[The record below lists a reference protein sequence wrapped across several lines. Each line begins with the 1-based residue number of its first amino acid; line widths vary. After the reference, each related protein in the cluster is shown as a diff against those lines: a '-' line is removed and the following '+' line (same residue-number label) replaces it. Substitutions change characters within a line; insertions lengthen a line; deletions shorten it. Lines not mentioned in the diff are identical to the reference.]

1 MLFERPRGGS
11 STAILVHSNSSA
23 MSEKLG
29 EFKEL
34 VHAAGLLPV
43 LELRNKSKF
52 VEPKFFLGKG
62 KVEEIKTC
70 LEQTKADLVV
80 LEDPLSASQERNLER
95 LLKRKVIDRKGLI
108 LDIFAKRARTHEG
121 KLQVELAKLKH
132 ESTRLVGGW
141 THLDR
146 QRRGYG
152 SAAISGSGLGGV
164 GETQLE
170 ADQRIIGSRIK
181 RLSRQLEKVISQR
194 RQNRRFR
201 SKSGIKLIALVG
213 YTNAGKSTLF
223 NMLCDQ
229 TVFAKDQLFATLD
242 TTIRRINLPFVGD
255 SVLVDT
261 VGFINSLPP
270 ELVAAFKATLEELN
284 NADLLL
290 HVVDAHSS
298 EKKQKIEDVN
308 SILHDLNASAIPQ
321 LMVYNKRD
329 LENQPYKTQKNSVG
343 TVEKVWTS
351 SVTGLDKENLID
363 VIAERLADKLIVKK
377 FRFLPSEGKER
388 SDLYR
393 SASVL
398 EENFLEDGSCELV
411 VKGEAEFLSRFAEK
425 SRGVSKFL

>member
-1 MLFERPRGGS
+1 MLFERPQDGS
-11 STAILVHSNSSA
+11 SSAIIVHSNSSPI
-23 MSEKLG
+23 SEDQS

-34 VHAAGLLPV
+34 VCSAGFIPV
-43 LELRNKSKF
+43 LELRNNRKYP
-52 VEPKFFLGKG
+52 EPKFFLGKG
-62 KVEEIKTC
+62 KVDEIKTC
-70 LEQTKADLVV
+70 LKQTKADLVV
-80 LEDPLSASQERNLER
+80 LEDPLSPSQERNLEQF
-95 LLKRKVIDRKGLI
+95 LKRKIIDRKGLI

-152 SAAISGSGLGGV
+152 NAAISGSGLGGV

-181 RLSRQLEKVISQR
+181 RLSRQLDKIISQR

-201 SKSGIKLIALVG
+201 AKSGIKLVALVG

-229 TVFAKDQLFATLD
+229 SVFAKDQLFATLD
-242 TTIRRINLPFVGD
+242 TTIRRISLPFVGD
-255 SVLVDT
+255 SLLVDT

-290 HVVDAHSS
+290 HVVDAHGS

-308 SILHDLNASAIPQ
+308 SILHDLGASEIPQ

-329 LENQPYKTQKNSVG
+329 LGNKPYKTQTDTFG
-343 TVEKVWTS
+343 TVDQVWVS
-351 SVTGLDKENLID
+351 SLNDLDRENLID
-363 VIAERLADKLIVKK
+363 VIAERLSDKLIVKK
-377 FRFLPSEGKER
+377 FRFLPCQGKER

-393 SASVL
+393 SSSVL
-398 EENFLEDGSCELV
+398 EEIFLEDGSCELV
-411 VKGEAEFLSRFAEK
+411 VKGEAELLSRLANK
-425 SRGVSKFL
+425 S

>member
-1 MLFERPRGGS
+1 MLFERPQDGS
-11 STAILVHSNSSA
+11 STAIIVHSNYSLFSQDQ
-23 MSEKLG
+23 S

-34 VHAAGLLPV
+34 VSSAGFFPV
-43 LELRNKSKF
+43 LELRNNRKYP
-52 VEPKFFLGKG
+52 EPKFFLGKG
-62 KVEEIKTC
+62 KVDEIKAC
-70 LEQTKADLVV
+70 LKQTKADLVV
-80 LEDPLSASQERNLER
+80 LEDSLSPSQERNLEQF
-95 LLKRKVIDRKGLI
+95 LKRKIIDRKGLI

-152 SAAISGSGLGGV
+152 NASISGSGLGGV

-181 RLSRQLEKVISQR
+181 RLSRQLDKIISQR

-201 SKSGIKLIALVG
+201 AKSGIKLVALVG

-229 TVFAKDQLFATLD
+229 SVFAKDQLFATLD
-242 TTIRRINLPFVGD
+242 TTIRRISLPFVGD
-255 SVLVDT
+255 SLLVDT

-308 SILHDLNASAIPQ
+308 SILHDLGASEIPQ

-329 LENQPYKTQKNSVG
+329 LGNKPYKTQTDTFG
-343 TVEKVWTS
+343 TVDQVWVS
-351 SVTGLDKENLID
+351 SLNDLDRENLID
-363 VIAERLADKLIVKK
+363 VIAERLSDKLIVKK
-377 FRFLPSEGKER
+377 FRFLPCQGKER
-388 SDLYR
+388 SDLHR
-393 SASVL
+393 SSSVL
-398 EENFLEDGSCELV
+398 EEIFLEDGSCELV
-411 VKGEAEFLSRFAEK
+411 VKGEAELLSRFAKK
-425 SRGVSKFL
+425 S

>member
-1 MLFERPRGGS
+1 MLFERPQDGS
-11 STAILVHSNSSA
+11 STAIIVHSNYSLFSQDQ
-23 MSEKLG
+23 S

-34 VHAAGLLPV
+34 VSSAGFFPV
-43 LELRNKSKF
+43 LELRNNRKYP
-52 VEPKFFLGKG
+52 EPKFFLGKG
-62 KVEEIKTC
+62 KVDEIKAC
-70 LEQTKADLVV
+70 LKQTKADLVV
-80 LEDPLSASQERNLER
+80 LEDSLSPSQERNLEQF
-95 LLKRKVIDRKGLI
+95 LKRKIIDRKGLI

-152 SAAISGSGLGGV
+152 NASISGSGLGGV

-181 RLSRQLEKVISQR
+181 RLSRQLDKIISQR

-201 SKSGIKLIALVG
+201 AKSGIKLVALVG

-229 TVFAKDQLFATLD
+229 SVFAKDQLFATLD
-242 TTIRRINLPFVGD
+242 TTIRRISLPFVGD
-255 SVLVDT
+255 SLLVDT

-308 SILHDLNASAIPQ
+308 SILHDLGASEIPQ

-329 LENQPYKTQKNSVG
+329 LGNKPYKTQTDTFG
-343 TVEKVWTS
+343 TVDQVWVS
-351 SVTGLDKENLID
+351 SLNDLDRENLTD
-363 VIAERLADKLIVKK
+363 VIAERLSDKLIVKK
-377 FRFLPSEGKER
+377 FRFLPCQGKER
-388 SDLYR
+388 SDLHR
-393 SASVL
+393 SSSVL
-398 EENFLEDGSCELV
+398 EEIFLEDGSCELV
-411 VKGEAEFLSRFAEK
+411 VKGEAELLSRFAKK
-425 SRGVSKFL
+425 S

>member
-1 MLFERPRGGS
+1 MFFERPQDGS
-11 STAILVHSNSSA
+11 STAIIVHSNYSLFSQDQ
-23 MSEKLG
+23 S

-34 VHAAGLLPV
+34 VCSAGFFPV
-43 LELRNKSKF
+43 LELRNNRKYP
-52 VEPKFFLGKG
+52 EPKFFLGKG
-62 KVEEIKTC
+62 KVDEIKAC
-70 LEQTKADLVV
+70 LKQTKADLVV
-80 LEDPLSASQERNLER
+80 LEDSLSPSQERNLEQF
-95 LLKRKVIDRKGLI
+95 LKRKIIDRKGLI

-152 SAAISGSGLGGV
+152 NAAISGSGLGGV

-181 RLSRQLEKVISQR
+181 RLSRQLDKIISQR

-201 SKSGIKLIALVG
+201 AKSGIKLVALVG

-229 TVFAKDQLFATLD
+229 SVFAKDQLFATLD
-242 TTIRRINLPFVGD
+242 TTIRRISLPFVGD
-255 SVLVDT
+255 SLLVDT

-290 HVVDAHSS
+290 HVVDSHSS

-308 SILHDLNASAIPQ
+308 SILHDLGASEIPQ

-329 LENQPYKTQKNSVG
+329 LGNKPYKMQTDTFG
-343 TVEKVWTS
+343 TVDQVWVS
-351 SVTGLDKENLID
+351 SLNDLDRENLID
-363 VIAERLADKLIVKK
+363 VIAERLSDKLIVKK
-377 FRFLPSEGKER
+377 FRFLPCQGKER
-388 SDLYR
+388 SDLHR
-393 SASVL
+393 SSSVL
-398 EENFLEDGSCELV
+398 EEIFFEDGSCELV
-411 VKGEAEFLSRFAEK
+411 VKGEAELLSRFAKK
-425 SRGVSKFL
+425 S

>member
-1 MLFERPRGGS
+1 MLFERPQDGS
-11 STAILVHSNSSA
+11 STAIIVHSNYSLFSQDQ
-23 MSEKLG
+23 G

-34 VHAAGLLPV
+34 VRSAGFFPV
-43 LELRNKSKF
+43 LELRNNRKYP
-52 VEPKFFLGKG
+52 EPKFFLGKG
-62 KVEEIKTC
+62 KVDEINAC
-70 LEQTKADLVV
+70 LKQTKADLVV
-80 LEDPLSASQERNLER
+80 LEDSLSPSQERNLEQF
-95 LLKRKVIDRKGLI
+95 LKRKIIDRKGLI

-152 SAAISGSGLGGV
+152 NAAISGSGLGGV

-181 RLSRQLEKVISQR
+181 RLSRQLDKIISQR

-201 SKSGIKLIALVG
+201 AKSGIKLVALVG

-229 TVFAKDQLFATLD
+229 SVFAKDQLFATLD
-242 TTIRRINLPFVGD
+242 TTIRRISLPFVGD
-255 SVLVDT
+255 SLLVDT

-270 ELVAAFKATLEELN
+270 ELIAAFKATLEELN

-290 HVVDAHSS
+290 HVVDSHSS

-308 SILHDLNASAIPQ
+308 SILHDLGASEIPQ

-329 LENQPYKTQKNSVG
+329 LGNKPYKTQTDTFG
-343 TVEKVWTS
+343 TADQVWVS
-351 SVTGLDKENLID
+351 SLNDLDRENLID
-363 VIAERLADKLIVKK
+363 VIAERLSDKLIVKK
-377 FRFLPSEGKER
+377 FRFLPCQGKER
-388 SDLYR
+388 SDLHR
-393 SASVL
+393 SSSVL
-398 EENFLEDGSCELV
+398 EEIFFEDGSCELV
-411 VKGEAEFLSRFAEK
+411 VRGEAELLSRFAKK
-425 SRGVSKFL
+425 S

>member
-1 MLFERPRGGS
+1 MLFERPQDGS
-11 STAILVHSNSSA
+11 STAIIVHSNYSLFSQDQ
-23 MSEKLG
+23 G

-34 VHAAGLLPV
+34 VCSAGFFPV
-43 LELRNKSKF
+43 LELLNNRKYP
-52 VEPKFFLGKG
+52 EPKFFLGKG
-62 KVEEIKTC
+62 KVDEIKAC
-70 LEQTKADLVV
+70 LKQTKADLVV
-80 LEDPLSASQERNLER
+80 LEDSLSPSQERNLEQF
-95 LLKRKVIDRKGLI
+95 LKRKIIDRKGLI

-152 SAAISGSGLGGV
+152 NAAISGSGLGGV

-181 RLSRQLEKVISQR
+181 RLSRQLDKIISQR

-201 SKSGIKLIALVG
+201 AKSGIKLVALVG

-229 TVFAKDQLFATLD
+229 SVFAKDQLFATLD
-242 TTIRRINLPFVGD
+242 TTIRRISLPFVGD
-255 SVLVDT
+255 SLLVDT

-270 ELVAAFKATLEELN
+270 ELIAAFKATLEELN

-290 HVVDAHSS
+290 HVVDSHSS

-308 SILHDLNASAIPQ
+308 SILHDLGASEIPQ

-329 LENQPYKTQKNSVG
+329 LGNKPYKTQTDTFG
-343 TVEKVWTS
+343 TVDQVWVS
-351 SVTGLDKENLID
+351 SLNDSDRENLID
-363 VIAERLADKLIVKK
+363 VIAERLSDNLIVKK
-377 FRFLPSEGKER
+377 FRFLPCQGKER
-388 SDLYR
+388 SDLHR
-393 SASVL
+393 SSSVL
-398 EENFLEDGSCELV
+398 EEIFFEDGSCELV
-411 VKGEAEFLSRFAEK
+411 VKGEAELLSRFAKK
-425 SRGVSKFL
+425 SSGVSKFL

>member
-1 MLFERPRGGS
+1 MLFERPQDGS
-11 STAILVHSNSSA
+11 STAIIVHSNYSLFSQDQ
-23 MSEKLG
+23 S

-34 VHAAGLLPV
+34 VSSAGLFPV
-43 LELRNKSKF
+43 LELRNNRKYP
-52 VEPKFFLGKG
+52 EPKFFLGKG
-62 KVEEIKTC
+62 KVDEIKAC
-70 LEQTKADLVV
+70 LKQTKADLVV
-80 LEDPLSASQERNLER
+80 LEDPLSPSQERNLEQF
-95 LLKRKVIDRKGLI
+95 LKRKIIDRKGLI

-152 SAAISGSGLGGV
+152 NASISGSGLGGV

-181 RLSRQLEKVISQR
+181 RLSRQLDKIISQR

-201 SKSGIKLIALVG
+201 AKSGIKLVALVG

-223 NMLCDQ
+223 NILCDQ
-229 TVFAKDQLFATLD
+229 SVFAKDQLFATLD
-242 TTIRRINLPFVGD
+242 TTIRRISLPFVGD
-255 SVLVDT
+255 SLLVDT

-308 SILHDLNASAIPQ
+308 SILRDLGASEIPQ
-321 LMVYNKRD
+321 LMVFNKRD
-329 LENQPYKTQKNSVG
+329 LGNKPYKTQTDTFG
-343 TVEKVWTS
+343 TVDQVWVS
-351 SVTGLDKENLID
+351 SLNDLDRENLTD
-363 VIAERLADKLIVKK
+363 VIAERLSDKLIVKK
-377 FRFLPSEGKER
+377 FRFLPCQGKER
-388 SDLYR
+388 SDLHR
-393 SASVL
+393 SSSVL
-398 EENFLEDGSCELV
+398 EEIFLEDGSCELV
-411 VKGEAEFLSRFAEK
+411 VKGEAELLSRFGKK
-425 SRGVSKFL
+425 S

>member
-1 MLFERPRGGS
+1 MLFERPQDGS
-11 STAILVHSNSSA
+11 STAIIVHSNYSLFSQDQ
-23 MSEKLG
+23 S

-34 VHAAGLLPV
+34 VSSAGLFPV
-43 LELRNKSKF
+43 LELRNNRKYP
-52 VEPKFFLGKG
+52 EPKFFLGKG
-62 KVEEIKTC
+62 KVDEIKAC
-70 LEQTKADLVV
+70 LKQTKADLVV
-80 LEDPLSASQERNLER
+80 LEDSLSPSQERNLEQF
-95 LLKRKVIDRKGLI
+95 LKRKIIDRKGLI

-152 SAAISGSGLGGV
+152 NASISGSGLGGV

-181 RLSRQLEKVISQR
+181 RLSRQLDKIISQR

-201 SKSGIKLIALVG
+201 AKSGIKLVALVG

-229 TVFAKDQLFATLD
+229 SVFAKDQLFATLD
-242 TTIRRINLPFVGD
+242 TTIRRISLPFVGD
-255 SVLVDT
+255 SLLVDT

-308 SILHDLNASAIPQ
+308 SILHDLGASEIPQ

-329 LENQPYKTQKNSVG
+329 LGNKPYKTQTDTFG
-343 TVEKVWTS
+343 TVDQVWVS
-351 SVTGLDKENLID
+351 SLDDLDRENLID
-363 VIAERLADKLIVKK
+363 VIAERLSDKLIVRK
-377 FRFLPSEGKER
+377 FRFLPCQGKER
-388 SDLYR
+388 SDLHR
-393 SASVL
+393 SSSVL
-398 EENFLEDGSCELV
+398 EEIFLEDGSCELV
-411 VKGEAEFLSRFAEK
+411 VKGEAELLSRFANK
-425 SRGVSKFL
+425 S

>member
-1 MLFERPRGGS
+1 MLFERPQDGS
-11 STAILVHSNSSA
+11 STAIIVHSNYSLFSQDQ
-23 MSEKLG
+23 S

-34 VHAAGLLPV
+34 VCSAGFFPV
-43 LELRNKSKF
+43 LELRNNRKYP
-52 VEPKFFLGKG
+52 EPKFFLGKG
-62 KVEEIKTC
+62 KVDEIKAC
-70 LEQTKADLVV
+70 LKQTKADLVV
-80 LEDPLSASQERNLER
+80 LEDSLSPSQERNLEQF
-95 LLKRKVIDRKGLI
+95 LKRKIIDRKGLI

-152 SAAISGSGLGGV
+152 NASISGSGLGGV

-181 RLSRQLEKVISQR
+181 SLSRQLDKIISQR

-201 SKSGIKLIALVG
+201 AKSGIKLVALVG

-223 NMLCDQ
+223 NILCDQ
-229 TVFAKDQLFATLD
+229 SVFAKDQLFATLD
-242 TTIRRINLPFVGD
+242 TTIRRISLPFVGD
-255 SVLVDT
+255 SLLVDT

-308 SILHDLNASAIPQ
+308 SILHDLGASEIPQ

-329 LENQPYKTQKNSVG
+329 LGNKPYKTQTDTFG
-343 TVEKVWTS
+343 TVDQVWVS
-351 SVTGLDKENLID
+351 SLNDLDRENLTD
-363 VIAERLADKLIVKK
+363 VIGERLSDKLIVKK
-377 FRFLPSEGKER
+377 FRFLPCQGKER
-388 SDLYR
+388 SDLHR
-393 SASVL
+393 SSSVL
-398 EENFLEDGSCELV
+398 EEIFLEDGSCELV
-411 VKGEAEFLSRFAEK
+411 VKGEAELLSRFAN
-425 SRGVSKFL
+425 

>member
-1 MLFERPRGGS
+1 MLFERPQDGS
-11 STAILVHSNSSA
+11 STAIIVHSNYSLFSQDQ
-23 MSEKLG
+23 S

-34 VHAAGLLPV
+34 VSSAGLFPV
-43 LELRNKSKF
+43 LELRNNRKYP
-52 VEPKFFLGKG
+52 EPKFFLGKG
-62 KVEEIKTC
+62 KVDEIKAC
-70 LEQTKADLVV
+70 LKQTKADLVV
-80 LEDPLSASQERNLER
+80 LEDSLSPSQERNLEQF
-95 LLKRKVIDRKGLI
+95 LKRKIIDRKGLI

-152 SAAISGSGLGGV
+152 NASISGSGLGGV

-181 RLSRQLEKVISQR
+181 RLSRQLDKIISQR

-201 SKSGIKLIALVG
+201 AKSGIKLVALVG

-229 TVFAKDQLFATLD
+229 SVFAKDQLFATLD
-242 TTIRRINLPFVGD
+242 TTIRRISLPFVGD
-255 SVLVDT
+255 SLLVDT

-308 SILHDLNASAIPQ
+308 SILHDLGASEIPQ

-329 LENQPYKTQKNSVG
+329 LGNKPYKTQTDTFG
-343 TVEKVWTS
+343 TVDQVWVS
-351 SVTGLDKENLID
+351 SLNDLDRENLID
-363 VIAERLADKLIVKK
+363 VIAERLSDKLIVRK
-377 FRFLPSEGKER
+377 FRFLPCQGKER
-388 SDLYR
+388 SDLHR
-393 SASVL
+393 SSSVL
-398 EENFLEDGSCELV
+398 EEIFLEDGSCELV
-411 VKGEAEFLSRFAEK
+411 VKGEAELLSRFAKK
-425 SRGVSKFL
+425 S

>member
-1 MLFERPRGGS
+1 MLFERPQDGS
-11 STAILVHSNSSA
+11 STAIIVHSNYSLFSQDQ
-23 MSEKLG
+23 S

-34 VHAAGLLPV
+34 VSSAGLFPV
-43 LELRNKSKF
+43 LELRNNRKYP
-52 VEPKFFLGKG
+52 EPKFFLGKG
-62 KVEEIKTC
+62 KVDEIKAC
-70 LEQTKADLVV
+70 LKQTKADLVV
-80 LEDPLSASQERNLER
+80 LEDSLSPSQERNLEQF
-95 LLKRKVIDRKGLI
+95 LKRKIIDRKGLI

-152 SAAISGSGLGGV
+152 NASISGSGLGGV

-181 RLSRQLEKVISQR
+181 RLSRQLDKIISQR

-201 SKSGIKLIALVG
+201 AKSGIKLVALVG

-229 TVFAKDQLFATLD
+229 SVFAKDQLFATLD
-242 TTIRRINLPFVGD
+242 TTIRRISLPFVGD
-255 SVLVDT
+255 SLLVDT

-308 SILHDLNASAIPQ
+308 SILRDLGASEIPQ
-321 LMVYNKRD
+321 LMVFNKRD
-329 LENQPYKTQKNSVG
+329 LGNKPYKTQTDTFG
-343 TVEKVWTS
+343 TVDQVWVS
-351 SVTGLDKENLID
+351 SLNDLDRENLID
-363 VIAERLADKLIVKK
+363 VIAERLSDKLIVRK
-377 FRFLPSEGKER
+377 FRFLPCQGKER
-388 SDLYR
+388 SDLHR
-393 SASVL
+393 SSSVL
-398 EENFLEDGSCELV
+398 EEIFLEDGSCELV
-411 VKGEAEFLSRFAEK
+411 VKGEAELLSRFAKK
-425 SRGVSKFL
+425 S

>member
-1 MLFERPRGGS
+1 MLFERPQDGS
-11 STAILVHSNSSA
+11 STAIIVHSNYSLFSQDQ
-23 MSEKLG
+23 S

-34 VHAAGLLPV
+34 VSSAGLFPV
-43 LELRNKSKF
+43 LELRNNRKYP
-52 VEPKFFLGKG
+52 EPKFFLGKG
-62 KVEEIKTC
+62 KVDEIKAC
-70 LEQTKADLVV
+70 LKQTKADLVV
-80 LEDPLSASQERNLER
+80 LEDSLSPSQERNLEQF
-95 LLKRKVIDRKGLI
+95 LKRKIIDRKGLI

-152 SAAISGSGLGGV
+152 NASISGSGLGGV

-181 RLSRQLEKVISQR
+181 RLSRQLDKIISQR

-201 SKSGIKLIALVG
+201 AKSGIKLVALVG

-229 TVFAKDQLFATLD
+229 SVFAKDQLFATLD
-242 TTIRRINLPFVGD
+242 TTIRRISLPFVGD
-255 SVLVDT
+255 SLLVDT

-308 SILHDLNASAIPQ
+308 SILHDLGASEIPQ

-329 LENQPYKTQKNSVG
+329 LGNKPYKTQTDTFG
-343 TVEKVWTS
+343 TLDQVWVS
-351 SVTGLDKENLID
+351 SLNDFDRENLID
-363 VIAERLADKLIVKK
+363 VIAERLSDKLIVKK
-377 FRFLPSEGKER
+377 FRFLPCQGKER
-388 SDLYR
+388 SDLHR
-393 SASVL
+393 SSSVL
-398 EENFLEDGSCELV
+398 EEIFLEDGSCELV
-411 VKGEAEFLSRFAEK
+411 VKGEAELLSRFAKK
-425 SRGVSKFL
+425 S

>member
-1 MLFERPRGGS
+1 MGS
-11 STAILVHSNSSA
+11 EMCIRDRHNN
-23 MSEKLG
+23 
-29 EFKEL
+29 
-34 VHAAGLLPV
+34 
-43 LELRNKSKF
+43 RKF
-52 VEPKFFLGKG
+52 VESKFFLGKG
-62 KVEEIKTC
+62 KVNEIKAC

-95 LLKRKVIDRKGLI
+95 FLKRKIIDRNGLI

-152 SAAISGSGLGGV
+152 NASISGSGLGGV

-181 RLSRQLEKVISQR
+181 RLSRQLDKIISQR

-201 SKSGIKLIALVG
+201 AKSGIKLVALVG

-229 TVFAKDQLFATLD
+229 SVFAKDQLFATLD
-242 TTIRRINLPFVGD
+242 TTIRRISLPFVGD
-255 SVLVDT
+255 SLLVDT

-308 SILHDLNASAIPQ
+308 SILHDLGASEIPQ

-329 LENQPYKTQKNSVG
+329 LGNKPYKTQTDTFG
-343 TVEKVWTS
+343 TVDQVWVS
-351 SVTGLDKENLID
+351 SLNNLDRENLTD
-363 VIAERLADKLIVKK
+363 VIAERLSDKLIVKK
-377 FRFLPSEGKER
+377 FRFLPCQGKER
-388 SDLYR
+388 SDLHR
-393 SASVL
+393 SSSVL
-398 EENFLEDGSCELV
+398 EEIFLEDGSCELV
-411 VKGEAEFLSRFAEK
+411 VKGEAELLSRFAKK
-425 SRGVSKFL
+425 S

>member
-1 MLFERPRGGS
+1 MLFERPQDGS
-11 STAILVHSNSSA
+11 STAIIVHSNYSLFSQDQ
-23 MSEKLG
+23 S

-34 VHAAGLLPV
+34 VCSAGVFPV
-43 LELRNKSKF
+43 LELRNNRKYP
-52 VEPKFFLGKG
+52 EPKFFLGKG
-62 KVEEIKTC
+62 KVDEIKAC
-70 LEQTKADLVV
+70 LKQTKADLVV
-80 LEDPLSASQERNLER
+80 LEDSLSPSQERNLEQF
-95 LLKRKVIDRKGLI
+95 LKRKIIDRKGLI

-152 SAAISGSGLGGV
+152 NASISGSGLGGV

-181 RLSRQLEKVISQR
+181 RLSRQLDKIISQR

-201 SKSGIKLIALVG
+201 AKSGIKLVALVG

-223 NMLCDQ
+223 NILCDQ
-229 TVFAKDQLFATLD
+229 SVFAKDQLFATLD
-242 TTIRRINLPFVGD
+242 TTIRRISLPFVGD
-255 SVLVDT
+255 SLLVDT

-308 SILHDLNASAIPQ
+308 SILHDLGASEIPQ

-329 LENQPYKTQKNSVG
+329 LGNKPYKTQTDTFG
-343 TVEKVWTS
+343 TVDQVWVS
-351 SVTGLDKENLID
+351 SLNDLDRENLID
-363 VIAERLADKLIVKK
+363 VIAERLSDKLIVRK
-377 FRFLPSEGKER
+377 FRFLPCQGKER

-393 SASVL
+393 SSSVL
-398 EENFLEDGSCELV
+398 EEIFLEDGSCELV
-411 VKGEAEFLSRFAEK
+411 VKGESELLSRFANK
-425 SRGVSKFL
+425 S

>member
-1 MLFERPRGGS
+1 LLFERPQDGS
-11 STAILVHSNSSA
+11 STAIIVHSNYSLFSQDQ
-23 MSEKLG
+23 G

-34 VHAAGLLPV
+34 VCSAGFFPV
-43 LELRNKSKF
+43 LELRNNRKYP
-52 VEPKFFLGKG
+52 EPKFFLGKG
-62 KVEEIKTC
+62 KVDEIKAC
-70 LEQTKADLVV
+70 LKQTKADLVV
-80 LEDPLSASQERNLER
+80 LEDSLSPSQERNLEQF
-95 LLKRKVIDRKGLI
+95 LKRKIIDRKGLI

-152 SAAISGSGLGGV
+152 NAAISGSGLGGV

-181 RLSRQLEKVISQR
+181 RLSRQLDKIISQR

-201 SKSGIKLIALVG
+201 AKSGIKLVALVG

-229 TVFAKDQLFATLD
+229 SVFAKDQLFATLD
-242 TTIRRINLPFVGD
+242 TTIRRISLPFVGD
-255 SVLVDT
+255 SLLVDT

-270 ELVAAFKATLEELN
+270 ELIAAFKATLEELN

-290 HVVDAHSS
+290 HVVDSHSS

-308 SILHDLNASAIPQ
+308 SILHDLGASEIPQ

-329 LENQPYKTQKNSVG
+329 LGNKPYKTQTDTFG
-343 TVEKVWTS
+343 TVDQVWVS
-351 SVTGLDKENLID
+351 SLNDSDRENLID
-363 VIAERLADKLIVKK
+363 VIAERLSDNLIVKK
-377 FRFLPSEGKER
+377 FRFLPCQGKER
-388 SDLYR
+388 SDLHR
-393 SASVL
+393 SSSVL
-398 EENFLEDGSCELV
+398 EEIFFEDGSCELV
-411 VKGEAEFLSRFAEK
+411 VKGEAELLSRFAKK
-425 SRGVSKFL
+425 SSGVSKFL

>member
-1 MLFERPRGGS
+1 MLFERPQDGS
-11 STAILVHSNSSA
+11 STAIIVHSNYSLFSQDQ
-23 MSEKLG
+23 S

-34 VHAAGLLPV
+34 VCSAGVFPV
-43 LELRNKSKF
+43 LELRNNRKYP
-52 VEPKFFLGKG
+52 EPKFFLGKG
-62 KVEEIKTC
+62 KVDEIKAC
-70 LEQTKADLVV
+70 LKQTKADLVV
-80 LEDPLSASQERNLER
+80 LEDSLSPSQERNLEQF
-95 LLKRKVIDRKGLI
+95 LKRKIIDRKGLI

-152 SAAISGSGLGGV
+152 NASISGSGLGGV

-181 RLSRQLEKVISQR
+181 RLSRQLDKIISQR

-201 SKSGIKLIALVG
+201 AKSGIKLVALVG

-229 TVFAKDQLFATLD
+229 SVFAKDQLFATLD
-242 TTIRRINLPFVGD
+242 TTIRRISLPFVGD
-255 SVLVDT
+255 SLLVDT

-308 SILHDLNASAIPQ
+308 SILHDLGASEIPQ

-329 LENQPYKTQKNSVG
+329 LGNKPYKTQTDTFG
-343 TVEKVWTS
+343 TVDQVWVS
-351 SVTGLDKENLID
+351 SLDDLDRENLID
-363 VIAERLADKLIVKK
+363 VIAERLSDKLIVRK
-377 FRFLPSEGKER
+377 FRFLPCQGKER
-388 SDLYR
+388 SDLHR
-393 SASVL
+393 SSSVL
-398 EENFLEDGSCELV
+398 EEIFLEDGSCELV
-411 VKGEAEFLSRFAEK
+411 VKGEAELLSRFAKK
-425 SRGVSKFL
+425 S

>member
-1 MLFERPRGGS
+1 MLFERPQDGS
-11 STAILVHSNSSA
+11 STAIIVHSNYSLFSQDQ
-23 MSEKLG
+23 S

-34 VHAAGLLPV
+34 VSSAGFFPV
-43 LELRNKSKF
+43 LELRNNRKYP
-52 VEPKFFLGKG
+52 EPKFFLGKG
-62 KVEEIKTC
+62 KVDEIKAC
-70 LEQTKADLVV
+70 LKQTKADLVV
-80 LEDPLSASQERNLER
+80 LEDSLSPSQERNLEQF
-95 LLKRKVIDRKGLI
+95 LKRKIIDRKGLI

-152 SAAISGSGLGGV
+152 NASISGSGLGGV

-181 RLSRQLEKVISQR
+181 RLSRQLDKIISQR

-201 SKSGIKLIALVG
+201 AKSGIKLVALVG

-229 TVFAKDQLFATLD
+229 SVFAKDQLFATLD
-242 TTIRRINLPFVGD
+242 TTIRRISLPFVGD
-255 SVLVDT
+255 SLLVDT

-308 SILHDLNASAIPQ
+308 SILHDLGASEIPQ

-329 LENQPYKTQKNSVG
+329 LGNKPYKTQTDTFG
-343 TVEKVWTS
+343 TLDQVWVS
-351 SVTGLDKENLID
+351 SLNELDRENLIE
-363 VIAERLADKLIVKK
+363 VIAERLSDKLIVKK
-377 FRFLPSEGKER
+377 FRFLPCQGKER

-393 SASVL
+393 SSSVL
-398 EENFLEDGSCELV
+398 EEIFLEDGSCELV
-411 VKGEAEFLSRFAEK
+411 VKGEAELLSRFANK
-425 SRGVSKFL
+425 S

>member
-1 MLFERPRGGS
+1 MLFERPQDGS
-11 STAILVHSNSSA
+11 STAIIVHSNYSLFSQDQ
-23 MSEKLG
+23 S

-34 VHAAGLLPV
+34 VCSAGFFPV
-43 LELRNKSKF
+43 LELRNNRKYP
-52 VEPKFFLGKG
+52 EPKFFLGKG
-62 KVEEIKTC
+62 KVDEIKAC
-70 LEQTKADLVV
+70 LKQTKADLVV
-80 LEDPLSASQERNLER
+80 LEDSLSPSQERNLEQF
-95 LLKRKVIDRKGLI
+95 LKRKIIDRKGLI

-152 SAAISGSGLGGV
+152 NAAISGSGLGGV

-181 RLSRQLEKVISQR
+181 RLSRQLDKIISQR

-201 SKSGIKLIALVG
+201 AKSGIKLVALVG

-229 TVFAKDQLFATLD
+229 SVFAKDQLFATLD
-242 TTIRRINLPFVGD
+242 TTIRRISLPFVGD
-255 SVLVDT
+255 SLLVDT

-270 ELVAAFKATLEELN
+270 ELIAAFKATLEELN

-308 SILHDLNASAIPQ
+308 SVLHDLGASEIPQ
-321 LMVYNKRD
+321 LMVNNKRD
-329 LENQPYKTQKNSVG
+329 LGNKPYKTQTDTFG
-343 TVEKVWTS
+343 TVDQVWVS
-351 SVTGLDKENLID
+351 SLNDLDRENLID
-363 VIAERLADKLIVKK
+363 VIAERLSDKLIVKK
-377 FRFLPSEGKER
+377 FRFLPCQGKER
-388 SDLYR
+388 SDLHR
-393 SASVL
+393 SSSVL
-398 EENFLEDGSCELV
+398 EEIFLEDGSCELV
-411 VKGEAEFLSRFAEK
+411 VKGEAELLSRFAKK
-425 SRGVSKFL
+425 S

>member
-1 MLFERPRGGS
+1 MLFERPRDRS
-11 STAILVHSNSSA
+11 SSAIIVHSSPSLIA
-23 MSEKLG
+23 EDQS

-34 VHAAGLLPV
+34 VLSAGFRPV
-43 LELRNKSKF
+43 LELHNNRKF
-52 VEPKFFLGKG
+52 AEPKFFLGKG
-62 KVEEIKTC
+62 KVDEIKAC

-80 LEDPLSASQERNLER
+80 LEDSLSASQERNLER
-95 LLKRKVIDRKGLI
+95 FLKRKVIDRKGLI

-152 SAAISGSGLGGV
+152 NAAISGSGLGGV

-181 RLSRQLEKVISQR
+181 RLSRQLDKIISQR

-201 SKSGIKLIALVG
+201 AKSGIKLIALVG
-213 YTNAGKSTLF
+213 YTNAGKSSLF

-229 TVFAKDQLFATLD
+229 SVFAKNQLFATLD
-242 TTIRRINLPFVGD
+242 TTIRRISLPFVGD
-255 SVLVDT
+255 SLLVDT
-261 VGFINSLPP
+261 VGFIHSLPP

-284 NADLLL
+284 NADLLI
-290 HVVDAHSS
+290 HVVDAHGS
-298 EKKQKIEDVN
+298 EKKQKIDDVN
-308 SILHDLNASAIPQ
+308 SILHDLNASEIPQ

-329 LENQPYKTQKNSVG
+329 LENKPYKTWRNGVG
-343 TVEKVWTS
+343 RVDKVLIS
-351 SVTGLDKENLID
+351 SLNGLDKENLLN
-363 VIAERLADKLIVKK
+363 VIAERLSDKLVIRK
-377 FRFLPSEGKER
+377 FRFLPRQGKEK

-393 SASVL
+393 FSSVL
-398 EENFLEDGSCELV
+398 EEIFLDDGSCELV
-411 VKGEAEFLSRFAEK
+411 VKGDAKLLSRFADK
-425 SRGVSKFL
+425 SLGASKFL

>member
-1 MLFERPRGGS
+1 MLFERPQDGS
-11 STAILVHSNSSA
+11 STAIIVHSNYSLFSQDQ
-23 MSEKLG
+23 S

-34 VHAAGLLPV
+34 VCSAGFVPV
-43 LELRNKSKF
+43 LELRNNKKYP
-52 VEPKFFLGKG
+52 EPKFFLGKG
-62 KVEEIKTC
+62 KVDEIKAC

-80 LEDPLSASQERNLER
+80 LEDSLSPSQERNLEQF
-95 LLKRKVIDRKGLI
+95 LKRKIIDRKGLI

-152 SAAISGSGLGGV
+152 NAAISGSGLGGV

-181 RLSRQLEKVISQR
+181 RLARQLDKIISQR

-201 SKSGIKLIALVG
+201 AKSGIKLVALVG

-229 TVFAKDQLFATLD
+229 SVFAKDQLFATLD
-242 TTIRRINLPFVGD
+242 TTIRRISLPFVGD
-255 SVLVDT
+255 SLLVDT

-270 ELVAAFKATLEELN
+270 ELIAAFKATLEELN

-308 SILHDLNASAIPQ
+308 SILHDLGASEIPQ

-329 LENQPYKTQKNSVG
+329 LGNKPYKTQTDTFG
-343 TVEKVWTS
+343 TVDQVWVS
-351 SVTGLDKENLID
+351 SLNDLDRENLID
-363 VIAERLADKLIVKK
+363 VIAERLSDKLIVKK
-377 FRFLPSEGKER
+377 FRFLPCQGKER
-388 SDLYR
+388 SDLHR
-393 SASVL
+393 SSSVL
-398 EENFLEDGSCELV
+398 EEIFLEDGSCELV
-411 VKGEAEFLSRFAEK
+411 VRGEAELLSRFAKK
-425 SRGVSKFL
+425 S

>member
-1 MLFERPRGGS
+1 MLFERPQDGS
-11 STAILVHSNSSA
+11 STAIIVHSNYSLFSQDQ
-23 MSEKLG
+23 S

-34 VHAAGLLPV
+34 VSSAGFLPV
-43 LELRNKSKF
+43 LELRNNRKYP
-52 VEPKFFLGKG
+52 EPKFFLGKG
-62 KVEEIKTC
+62 KVDEIKAC
-70 LEQTKADLVV
+70 LKQTKADLVV
-80 LEDPLSASQERNLER
+80 LEDSLNPSQERNLEQF
-95 LLKRKVIDRKGLI
+95 LKRKIIDRKGLI

-152 SAAISGSGLGGV
+152 NASISGSGLGGV

-181 RLSRQLEKVISQR
+181 RLSRQLDKIISQR

-201 SKSGIKLIALVG
+201 AKSGIKLVALVG

-229 TVFAKDQLFATLD
+229 SVFAKDQLFATLD
-242 TTIRRINLPFVGD
+242 TTIRRISLPFVGD
-255 SVLVDT
+255 SLLVDT

-308 SILHDLNASAIPQ
+308 SILRDLGASEIPQ

-329 LENQPYKTQKNSVG
+329 LGNKPYKTQTDTFG
-343 TVEKVWTS
+343 TVDQVWVS
-351 SVTGLDKENLID
+351 SLNDLDRENLID
-363 VIAERLADKLIVKK
+363 VIAERLSDKLIVRK
-377 FRFLPSEGKER
+377 FRFLPCQGKER
-388 SDLYR
+388 SDLHR
-393 SASVL
+393 SSSVL
-398 EENFLEDGSCELV
+398 EEIFLEDGSCELV
-411 VKGEAEFLSRFAEK
+411 VKGEAELLSRFAKK
-425 SRGVSKFL
+425 S

>member
-1 MLFERPRGGS
+1 MLFERPQDGS
-11 STAILVHSNSSA
+11 STAIIVHSNYSLFSQDQ
-23 MSEKLG
+23 S

-34 VHAAGLLPV
+34 VSSAGLFPV
-43 LELRNKSKF
+43 LELRNNRKYP
-52 VEPKFFLGKG
+52 EPKFFLGKG
-62 KVEEIKTC
+62 KVDEIKAC
-70 LEQTKADLVV
+70 LKQTKADLVV
-80 LEDPLSASQERNLER
+80 LEDSLSPSQERNLEQF
-95 LLKRKVIDRKGLI
+95 LKRKIIDRKGLI

-152 SAAISGSGLGGV
+152 NASISGSGLGGV

-181 RLSRQLEKVISQR
+181 RLSRQLDKIISQR

-201 SKSGIKLIALVG
+201 AKSGIKLVALVG

-229 TVFAKDQLFATLD
+229 SVFAKDQLFATLD
-242 TTIRRINLPFVGD
+242 TTIRRISLPFVGD
-255 SVLVDT
+255 SLLVDT

-308 SILHDLNASAIPQ
+308 SILHDLGASEIPQ

-329 LENQPYKTQKNSVG
+329 LGNKPYKTQTDTFG
-343 TVEKVWTS
+343 TVDQVWVS
-351 SVTGLDKENLID
+351 SLNDLDRENLTD
-363 VIAERLADKLIVKK
+363 VIAERLSDKLIVKK
-377 FRFLPSEGKER
+377 FRFLPCQGKER
-388 SDLYR
+388 SDLHR
-393 SASVL
+393 SSSVL
-398 EENFLEDGSCELV
+398 EEIFLEDGSCELV
-411 VKGEAEFLSRFAEK
+411 VKGEAELLSRFAKK
-425 SRGVSKFL
+425 S

>member
-1 MLFERPRGGS
+1 MLFERPQDGS
-11 STAILVHSNSSA
+11 STAIIVHSNYSLFSQDQ
-23 MSEKLG
+23 S

-34 VHAAGLLPV
+34 VSSAGLFPV
-43 LELRNKSKF
+43 LELRNNRKYP
-52 VEPKFFLGKG
+52 EPKFFLGKG
-62 KVEEIKTC
+62 KVDEIKAC
-70 LEQTKADLVV
+70 LKQTKADLVV
-80 LEDPLSASQERNLER
+80 LEDSLSPSQERNLEQF
-95 LLKRKVIDRKGLI
+95 LKRKIIDRKGLI

-152 SAAISGSGLGGV
+152 NASISGSGLGGV

-181 RLSRQLEKVISQR
+181 RLSRQLDKIISQR

-201 SKSGIKLIALVG
+201 AKSGIKLVALVG

-229 TVFAKDQLFATLD
+229 SVFAKDQLFATLD
-242 TTIRRINLPFVGD
+242 TTIRRISLPFVGD
-255 SVLVDT
+255 SLLVDT

-270 ELVAAFKATLEELN
+270 ELIAAFKATLEELN

-290 HVVDAHSS
+290 HVVDSHSS

-308 SILHDLNASAIPQ
+308 SILHDLGASEIPQ

-329 LENQPYKTQKNSVG
+329 LGNKPYKTQTDTFG
-343 TVEKVWTS
+343 TVDQVWVS
-351 SVTGLDKENLID
+351 SLDDLDRENLID
-363 VIAERLADKLIVKK
+363 VIAERLSDKLIVRK
-377 FRFLPSEGKER
+377 FRFLPCQGKER
-388 SDLYR
+388 SDLHR
-393 SASVL
+393 SSSVL
-398 EENFLEDGSCELV
+398 EEIFFEDGSCELV
-411 VKGEAEFLSRFAEK
+411 VKGEAELLSRFAKK
-425 SRGVSKFL
+425 S

>member
-1 MLFERPRGGS
+1 MLFERPQDGS
-11 STAILVHSNSSA
+11 STAIIVHSNYSLFSQDQ
-23 MSEKLG
+23 S

-34 VHAAGLLPV
+34 VSSAGFFPV
-43 LELRNKSKF
+43 LELRNNRKYP
-52 VEPKFFLGKG
+52 EPKFFLGKG
-62 KVEEIKTC
+62 KVDEIKAC
-70 LEQTKADLVV
+70 LKQTKADLVV
-80 LEDPLSASQERNLER
+80 LEDPLTPSQERNLEQF
-95 LLKRKVIDRKGLI
+95 LKRKIIDRKGLI

-152 SAAISGSGLGGV
+152 NASISGSGLGGV

-181 RLSRQLEKVISQR
+181 RLSRQLDKIISQR

-201 SKSGIKLIALVG
+201 AKSGIKLVALVG

-229 TVFAKDQLFATLD
+229 SVFAKDQLFATLD
-242 TTIRRINLPFVGD
+242 TTIRKISLPFVGD
-255 SVLVDT
+255 SLLVDT

-308 SILHDLNASAIPQ
+308 SILHDLGASEIPQ

-329 LENQPYKTQKNSVG
+329 LGKKPYKTQTDTFG
-343 TVEKVWTS
+343 TVDQVWVS
-351 SVTGLDKENLID
+351 SLNDLDRENLTD
-363 VIAERLADKLIVKK
+363 VIAERLSDKLIVKK
-377 FRFLPSEGKER
+377 FRFLPCQGKER
-388 SDLYR
+388 SDLHR
-393 SASVL
+393 SSSVL
-398 EENFLEDGSCELV
+398 EEIFLEDGSCELV
-411 VKGEAEFLSRFAEK
+411 VKGEAELLSRFAKK
-425 SRGVSKFL
+425 S

>member
-1 MLFERPRGGS
+1 MLFERPQDGS
-11 STAILVHSNSSA
+11 STAIIVHSNYSLFSQDQ
-23 MSEKLG
+23 S

-34 VHAAGLLPV
+34 VSSAGFFPV
-43 LELRNKSKF
+43 LELRNNRKYP
-52 VEPKFFLGKG
+52 EPKFFLGKG
-62 KVEEIKTC
+62 KVDEIKAC
-70 LEQTKADLVV
+70 LKQTKADLVV
-80 LEDPLSASQERNLER
+80 LEDSLSPSQERNLEQF
-95 LLKRKVIDRKGLI
+95 LKRKIIDRKGLI

-152 SAAISGSGLGGV
+152 NASISGSGLGGV

-181 RLSRQLEKVISQR
+181 RLSRQLDKIISQR

-201 SKSGIKLIALVG
+201 AKSGIKLVALVG

-229 TVFAKDQLFATLD
+229 SVFAKDQLFATLD
-242 TTIRRINLPFVGD
+242 TTIRRISLPFVGD
-255 SVLVDT
+255 SLLVDT

-308 SILHDLNASAIPQ
+308 SILRDLGASEIPQ

-329 LENQPYKTQKNSVG
+329 LGNKPYKTQTDTFG
-343 TVEKVWTS
+343 TVDQVWVS
-351 SVTGLDKENLID
+351 SLNDLDRENLTD
-363 VIAERLADKLIVKK
+363 VIAERLSDKLIVKK
-377 FRFLPSEGKER
+377 FRFLPCQGKER
-388 SDLYR
+388 SDLHR
-393 SASVL
+393 SSSVL
-398 EENFLEDGSCELV
+398 EEIFLEDGSCELV
-411 VKGEAEFLSRFAEK
+411 VKGEAELLSRFAKK
-425 SRGVSKFL
+425 S

>member
-1 MLFERPRGGS
+1 MLFERPQDGS
-11 STAILVHSNSSA
+11 STAIIVHSNYSLFSQDQ
-23 MSEKLG
+23 S

-34 VHAAGLLPV
+34 VSSAGFLPV
-43 LELRNKSKF
+43 LELRNNRKYP
-52 VEPKFFLGKG
+52 EPKFFLGKG
-62 KVEEIKTC
+62 KVDEIKAC
-70 LEQTKADLVV
+70 LKQTKADLVV
-80 LEDPLSASQERNLER
+80 LEDSLSPSQERNLEQF
-95 LLKRKVIDRKGLI
+95 LKRKIIDRKGLI

-152 SAAISGSGLGGV
+152 NASISGSGLGGV

-181 RLSRQLEKVISQR
+181 RLSRQLDKIISQR

-201 SKSGIKLIALVG
+201 AKSGIKLVALVG

-229 TVFAKDQLFATLD
+229 SVFAKDQLFATLD
-242 TTIRRINLPFVGD
+242 TTIRRISLPFVGD
-255 SVLVDT
+255 SLLVDT

-308 SILHDLNASAIPQ
+308 SILHDLGASEIPQ

-329 LENQPYKTQKNSVG
+329 LGNKPYKTQTDTFG
-343 TVEKVWTS
+343 TVDQVWVS
-351 SVTGLDKENLID
+351 SLNDLDRENLTD
-363 VIAERLADKLIVKK
+363 VIAERLSDKLIVKK
-377 FRFLPSEGKER
+377 FRFLPCQGKER
-388 SDLYR
+388 SDLHR
-393 SASVL
+393 SSSVL
-398 EENFLEDGSCELV
+398 EEIFLEDGSCELV
-411 VKGEAEFLSRFAEK
+411 VKGEAELLSRFAKK
-425 SRGVSKFL
+425 S

>member
-1 MLFERPRGGS
+1 MLFERPQDGS
-11 STAILVHSNSSA
+11 STAIIVHSNYSLFSQDQ
-23 MSEKLG
+23 S

-34 VHAAGLLPV
+34 VCSAGFFPV
-43 LELRNKSKF
+43 LELRNNRKYP
-52 VEPKFFLGKG
+52 EPKFFLGKG
-62 KVEEIKTC
+62 KVDEIKAC
-70 LEQTKADLVV
+70 LKQTKADLVV
-80 LEDPLSASQERNLER
+80 LEDSLSPSQERNLEQF
-95 LLKRKVIDRKGLI
+95 LKRKIIDRKGLI

-152 SAAISGSGLGGV
+152 NAAISGSGLGGV

-181 RLSRQLEKVISQR
+181 RLSRQLDKIISQR

-201 SKSGIKLIALVG
+201 AKSGIKLVALVG

-229 TVFAKDQLFATLD
+229 SVFAKDQLFATLD
-242 TTIRRINLPFVGD
+242 TTIRRISLPFVGD
-255 SVLVDT
+255 SLLVDT

-270 ELVAAFKATLEELN
+270 ELIAAFKATLEELN

-308 SILHDLNASAIPQ
+308 SVLHDLGASEIPQ
-321 LMVYNKRD
+321 LMVNNKRD
-329 LENQPYKTQKNSVG
+329 LGNKPYKTQTDTFGAVDQ
-343 TVEKVWTS
+343 VWVS
-351 SVTGLDKENLID
+351 SLNDLDRENLIN
-363 VIAERLADKLIVKK
+363 VIAERLSDKLIVKK
-377 FRFLPSEGKER
+377 FRFLPCQGKER
-388 SDLYR
+388 SDLHR
-393 SASVL
+393 SSSVL
-398 EENFLEDGSCELV
+398 EEIFLEDGSCELV
-411 VKGEAEFLSRFAEK
+411 VKGEAELLSRFAKK
-425 SRGVSKFL
+425 S

>member
-1 MLFERPRGGS
+1 MLFERPQDGS
-11 STAILVHSNSSA
+11 STAIIVHSNYSLFSQDQ
-23 MSEKLG
+23 S

-34 VHAAGLLPV
+34 VCSAGFLPV
-43 LELRNKSKF
+43 LELRNNRKYP
-52 VEPKFFLGKG
+52 EPKFFLGKG
-62 KVEEIKTC
+62 KVDEIKAC
-70 LEQTKADLVV
+70 LKQTKADLVV
-80 LEDPLSASQERNLER
+80 LEDSLSPSQERNLEQF
-95 LLKRKVIDRKGLI
+95 LKRKIIDRKGLI
-108 LDIFAKRARTHEG
+108 LEIFAKRARTHEG

-152 SAAISGSGLGGV
+152 NAAISGSGLGGV

-181 RLSRQLEKVISQR
+181 RLSRQLDKIISQR

-201 SKSGIKLIALVG
+201 AKSGIKLVALVG

-229 TVFAKDQLFATLD
+229 SVFAKDQLFATLD
-242 TTIRRINLPFVGD
+242 TTIRRISLPFVGD
-255 SVLVDT
+255 SLLVDT

-290 HVVDAHSS
+290 HVVDAHGS

-308 SILHDLNASAIPQ
+308 SILHDLEASEIPQ

-329 LENQPYKTQKNSVG
+329 LGNKPYKTQTDIFGV
-343 TVEKVWTS
+343 VDQVWVS
-351 SVTGLDKENLID
+351 SLNDLDRESLID
-363 VIAERLADKLIVKK
+363 VIAERLSDKLIVKK
-377 FRFLPSEGKER
+377 FRFLPCQGKER
-388 SDLYR
+388 SDLHR
-393 SASVL
+393 SSSVL
-398 EENFLEDGSCELV
+398 EEIFLEDGSCELV
-411 VKGEAEFLSRFAEK
+411 VKGEAELLSRFAKK
-425 SRGVSKFL
+425 S

>member
-1 MLFERPRGGS
+1 MLFERPQDGS
-11 STAILVHSNSSA
+11 STAIIVHSNYSLFSQDQ
-23 MSEKLG
+23 G

-34 VHAAGLLPV
+34 VCSAGFFPV
-43 LELRNKSKF
+43 LELLNNRKYP
-52 VEPKFFLGKG
+52 EPKFFLGKG
-62 KVEEIKTC
+62 KVDEIKAC
-70 LEQTKADLVV
+70 LKQTKADLVV
-80 LEDPLSASQERNLER
+80 LEDSLSPSQERNLEQF
-95 LLKRKVIDRKGLI
+95 LKRKIIDRKGLI

-152 SAAISGSGLGGV
+152 NAAISGSGLGGV

-181 RLSRQLEKVISQR
+181 RLSRQLDKIISQR

-201 SKSGIKLIALVG
+201 AKSGIKLVALVG

-229 TVFAKDQLFATLD
+229 SVFAKDQLFATLD
-242 TTIRRINLPFVGD
+242 TTIRRISLPFVGD
-255 SVLVDT
+255 SLLVDT

-270 ELVAAFKATLEELN
+270 ELIAAFKATLEELN

-308 SILHDLNASAIPQ
+308 SILHDLGASEIPQ

-329 LENQPYKTQKNSVG
+329 LGNKPYKTQTDTFG
-343 TVEKVWTS
+343 TVDQVWVS
-351 SVTGLDKENLID
+351 SLNDSDRENLID
-363 VIAERLADKLIVKK
+363 VIAERLSDNLIVKK
-377 FRFLPSEGKER
+377 FRFLPCQGKER
-388 SDLYR
+388 SDLHR
-393 SASVL
+393 SSSVL
-398 EENFLEDGSCELV
+398 EEIFFEDGSCELV
-411 VKGEAEFLSRFAEK
+411 VKGEAELLSRFAKK
-425 SRGVSKFL
+425 SSGVSKFL

>member
-1 MLFERPRGGS
+1 MLFERSQDGS
-11 STAILVHSNSSA
+11 STAIIVHSNYSLFSQDQ
-23 MSEKLG
+23 S

-34 VHAAGLLPV
+34 VCSAGFFPV
-43 LELRNKSKF
+43 LELRNNRKYP
-52 VEPKFFLGKG
+52 EPKFFLGKG
-62 KVEEIKTC
+62 KVDEIKAC
-70 LEQTKADLVV
+70 LKQTKADLVV
-80 LEDPLSASQERNLER
+80 LEDSLSPSQERNLEQF
-95 LLKRKVIDRKGLI
+95 LKRKIIDRKGLI

-152 SAAISGSGLGGV
+152 NAAISGSGLGGV

-181 RLSRQLEKVISQR
+181 RLSRQLDKIISQR

-201 SKSGIKLIALVG
+201 AKSGIRLVALVG

-229 TVFAKDQLFATLD
+229 SVFAKDQLFATLD
-242 TTIRRINLPFVGD
+242 TTIRRIKLPFVGD
-255 SVLVDT
+255 SLLVDT

-270 ELVAAFKATLEELN
+270 ELIAAFKATLEELN

-290 HVVDAHSS
+290 HVVDAHSP

-308 SILHDLNASAIPQ
+308 SVLHDLGASEIPQ
-321 LMVYNKRD
+321 LMVNNKRD
-329 LENQPYKTQKNSVG
+329 LGNKPYKTQTDTFGAVDQ
-343 TVEKVWTS
+343 VWVS
-351 SVTGLDKENLID
+351 SLNDLDRENLIN
-363 VIAERLADKLIVKK
+363 VIAERLSDKLIVKK
-377 FRFLPSEGKER
+377 FRFLPCQGKER
-388 SDLYR
+388 SDLHR
-393 SASVL
+393 SSSVL
-398 EENFLEDGSCELV
+398 KEIFLEDGSCELV
-411 VKGEAEFLSRFAEK
+411 VKGEAELLSRFAKK
-425 SRGVSKFL
+425 S

>member
-1 MLFERPRGGS
+1 MLFERPQDGS
-11 STAILVHSNSSA
+11 STAIIVHSNYSLFSQDQ
-23 MSEKLG
+23 S

-34 VHAAGLLPV
+34 VSSAGLFPV
-43 LELRNKSKF
+43 LELRNNRKYP
-52 VEPKFFLGKG
+52 EPKFFLGKG
-62 KVEEIKTC
+62 KVDEIKAC
-70 LEQTKADLVV
+70 LKQTKADLVV
-80 LEDPLSASQERNLER
+80 LEDSLSPSQERNLEQF
-95 LLKRKVIDRKGLI
+95 LKRKIIDRKGLI

-146 QRRGYG
+146 QRRGDG
-152 SAAISGSGLGGV
+152 NASISGSGLGGV

-181 RLSRQLEKVISQR
+181 RLSRQLDKIISQR

-201 SKSGIKLIALVG
+201 AKSGIKLVALVG

-223 NMLCDQ
+223 NILCDQ
-229 TVFAKDQLFATLD
+229 SVFAKDQLFATLD
-242 TTIRRINLPFVGD
+242 TTIRRISLPFVGD
-255 SVLVDT
+255 SLLVDT

-308 SILHDLNASAIPQ
+308 SILHDLGASEIPQ

-329 LENQPYKTQKNSVG
+329 LGNKPYKTQTDTFG
-343 TVEKVWTS
+343 TVDQVWVS
-351 SVTGLDKENLID
+351 SLNDLDRENLID
-363 VIAERLADKLIVKK
+363 VIAERLSDKLIVRK
-377 FRFLPSEGKER
+377 FRFLPCQGKER
-388 SDLYR
+388 SDLHR
-393 SASVL
+393 SSSVL
-398 EENFLEDGSCELV
+398 EEIFLEDGSCELV
-411 VKGEAEFLSRFAEK
+411 VKGESELLSRFANK
-425 SRGVSKFL
+425 S

>member
-1 MLFERPRGGS
+1 MLFERPQDGS
-11 STAILVHSNSSA
+11 STAIIVHSNYSLFSQGQ
-23 MSEKLG
+23 G

-34 VHAAGLLPV
+34 VRSAGFFPV
-43 LELRNKSKF
+43 LELRNNRKYP
-52 VEPKFFLGKG
+52 EPKFFLGKG
-62 KVEEIKTC
+62 KVDEINAC
-70 LEQTKADLVV
+70 LKQTKADLVV
-80 LEDPLSASQERNLER
+80 LEDSLSPSQERNLEQF
-95 LLKRKVIDRKGLI
+95 LKRKIIDRKGLI

-152 SAAISGSGLGGV
+152 NAAISGSGLGGV

-181 RLSRQLEKVISQR
+181 RLSRQLDKIISQR

-201 SKSGIKLIALVG
+201 AKSGIKLVALVG

-229 TVFAKDQLFATLD
+229 SVFAKDQLFATLD
-242 TTIRRINLPFVGD
+242 TTIRRISLPFVGD
-255 SVLVDT
+255 SLLVDT

-270 ELVAAFKATLEELN
+270 ELIAAFKATLEELN

-290 HVVDAHSS
+290 HVVDSHSS

-308 SILHDLNASAIPQ
+308 SILHDLGASEIPQ

-329 LENQPYKTQKNSVG
+329 LGNKPYKMQTDTFG
-343 TVEKVWTS
+343 TVDQVWVS
-351 SVTGLDKENLID
+351 SLNDLDRENLID
-363 VIAERLADKLIVKK
+363 VIAERLSDKLIVKK
-377 FRFLPSEGKER
+377 FRFLPCQGKER
-388 SDLYR
+388 SDLHR
-393 SASVL
+393 SSSVL
-398 EENFLEDGSCELV
+398 EEIFFEDGSCELV
-411 VKGEAEFLSRFAEK
+411 VKGEAELLSRFAKK
-425 SRGVSKFL
+425 S

>member
-1 MLFERPRGGS
+1 MLFERPQDGS
-11 STAILVHSNSSA
+11 STAIIVHSNYSLFSQDQ
-23 MSEKLG
+23 G

-34 VHAAGLLPV
+34 VRSAGFFPV
-43 LELRNKSKF
+43 LELRNTRKYP
-52 VEPKFFLGKG
+52 EPKFFLGKG
-62 KVEEIKTC
+62 KVDEINAC
-70 LEQTKADLVV
+70 LKQTKADLVV
-80 LEDPLSASQERNLER
+80 LEDSLSPSQERNLEQF
-95 LLKRKVIDRKGLI
+95 LKRKIIDRKGLI

-152 SAAISGSGLGGV
+152 NAAISGSGLGGV

-181 RLSRQLEKVISQR
+181 RLSRQLDKIISQR

-201 SKSGIKLIALVG
+201 AKSGIKLVALVG

-229 TVFAKDQLFATLD
+229 SVFAKDQLFATLD
-242 TTIRRINLPFVGD
+242 TTIRRISLPFVGD
-255 SVLVDT
+255 SLLVDT

-270 ELVAAFKATLEELN
+270 ELIAAFKATLEELN

-290 HVVDAHSS
+290 HVVDSHSS

-308 SILHDLNASAIPQ
+308 SILHDLGASEIPQ

-329 LENQPYKTQKNSVG
+329 LGNKPYKTQTDTFG
-343 TVEKVWTS
+343 TVDQVWVS
-351 SVTGLDKENLID
+351 SLNDLDRENLID
-363 VIAERLADKLIVKK
+363 VIAERLSDKLIVKK
-377 FRFLPSEGKER
+377 FRFLPCQGKER
-388 SDLYR
+388 SDLHR
-393 SASVL
+393 SSSVL
-398 EENFLEDGSCELV
+398 EEIFFEDGSCELV
-411 VKGEAEFLSRFAEK
+411 VKGEAELLSRFAKK
-425 SRGVSKFL
+425 S

>member
-1 MLFERPRGGS
+1 MLFERPQDGS
-11 STAILVHSNSSA
+11 STAIIVHSNYSLFSQDQ
-23 MSEKLG
+23 S

-34 VHAAGLLPV
+34 VSSAGFFPV
-43 LELRNKSKF
+43 LELRNNRKYP
-52 VEPKFFLGKG
+52 EPKFFLGKG
-62 KVEEIKTC
+62 KVDEIKAC
-70 LEQTKADLVV
+70 LKQTKADLVV
-80 LEDPLSASQERNLER
+80 LEDSLSPSQERNLEQF
-95 LLKRKVIDRKGLI
+95 LKRKIIDRKGLI

-152 SAAISGSGLGGV
+152 NASISGSGLGGV

-181 RLSRQLEKVISQR
+181 RLSRQLDKIISQR

-201 SKSGIKLIALVG
+201 AKSGIKLVALVG

-223 NMLCDQ
+223 NILCDQ
-229 TVFAKDQLFATLD
+229 SVFAKDQLFATLD
-242 TTIRRINLPFVGD
+242 TTIRRISLPFVGD
-255 SVLVDT
+255 SLLVDT

-308 SILHDLNASAIPQ
+308 SILHDLGASEIPQ

-329 LENQPYKTQKNSVG
+329 LGNKPYKTQTDTFG
-343 TVEKVWTS
+343 TVDQVWVS
-351 SVTGLDKENLID
+351 SLNDSDRENLID
-363 VIAERLADKLIVKK
+363 VIAERLSDNLIVKK
-377 FRFLPSEGKER
+377 FRFLPCQGKER
-388 SDLYR
+388 SDLHR
-393 SASVL
+393 SSSVL
-398 EENFLEDGSCELV
+398 EEIFFEDGSCELV
-411 VKGEAEFLSRFAEK
+411 VKGEAELLSRFAKK
-425 SRGVSKFL
+425 S